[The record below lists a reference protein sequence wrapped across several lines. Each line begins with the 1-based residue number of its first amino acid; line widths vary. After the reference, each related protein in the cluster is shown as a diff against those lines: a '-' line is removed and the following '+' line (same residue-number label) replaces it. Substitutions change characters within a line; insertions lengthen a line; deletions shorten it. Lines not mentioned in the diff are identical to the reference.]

1 MIYIC
6 ILNVHGFVRLCDY
19 WFLWLD
25 RCYWWDVAVWS
36 WTAGMGM
43 MECPSF
49 TTDTLWPPKSHSRSV
64 ASRIPVEVK
73 NLFRWVFCQYFLICL
88 LKTFTIVY
96 FFKFCGCLLD
106 LTNLSVCPQAVVEA
120 INRSA
125 FVTSPYPVILSI
137 ENHCSIPQ
145 QQKMAQIFTVS
156 CLIKSYASYRYN
168 RSCRLCR
175 KKYIICWFGLLVRI
189 LCCLIW

>member
-1 MIYIC
+1 MGCRCVELDCWDGDDGMPIIY
-6 ILNVHGFVRLCDY
+6 HGHTLTTKISFKVSGFKNPCRSQESLSLSVLSIFSYLFTKDFYNCV
-19 WFLWLD
+19 FFQILWL
-25 RCYWWDVAVWS
+25 
-36 WTAGMGM
+36 
-43 MECPSF
+43 
-49 TTDTLWPPKSHSRSV
+49 
-64 ASRIPVEVK
+64 
-73 NLFRWVFCQYFLICL
+73 
-88 LKTFTIVY
+88 
-96 FFKFCGCLLD
+96 CLLD

-156 CLIKSYASYRYN
+156 CLIKSYVSYRYN
-168 RSCRLCR
+168 GSFRLC
-175 KKYIICWFGLLVRI
+175 KKQYIICWFGLLVRI

>member
-49 TTDTLWPPKSHSRSV
+49 TTDTLWPLKSHSRSV

-73 NLFRWVFCQYFLICL
+73 NVFRWAFCQYFLTCL
-88 LKTFTIVY
+88 LQLCIFSNFVT
-96 FFKFCGCLLD
+96 
-106 LTNLSVCPQAVVEA
+106 LSAWFNQFVCPQAVVEA

-156 CLIKSYASYRYN
+156 CLIKS
-168 RSCRLCR
+168 
-175 KKYIICWFGLLVRI
+175 
-189 LCCLIW
+189 